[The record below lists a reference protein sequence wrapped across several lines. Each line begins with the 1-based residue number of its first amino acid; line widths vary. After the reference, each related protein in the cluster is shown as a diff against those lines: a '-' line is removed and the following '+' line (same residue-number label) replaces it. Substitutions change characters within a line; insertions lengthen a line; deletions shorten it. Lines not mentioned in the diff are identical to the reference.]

1 MNQVPELAPFSVAL
15 GSNYIKYNHRGPNCH
30 LMAVAT
36 HNGWVTD
43 SREMERERQIRR
55 RRSDKTRLLP
65 GTQSGFGGRLD
76 GTVSV
81 SLRGRVFRSSFS
93 PDGRD
98 THILALVRRPPTPDT
113 GRVPGLDVVK
123 ATSSSRDRSVPS
135 CHMSVT
141 ISHNHVSLHHHPPPG
156 TPAPR
161 RLPHHL
167 NM

>member
-15 GSNYIKYNHRGPNCH
+15 GSNYIKHNHRGPNCH

-43 SREMERERQIRR
+43 SREMESEGERSAEEERQ
-55 RRSDKTRLLP
+55 DAAFFLP

-141 ISHNHVSLHHHPPPG
+141 ISHNHVSLPPPPPPPPP
-156 TPAPR
+156 PAAS
-161 RLPHHL
+161 LII
-167 NM
+167 

>member
-1 MNQVPELAPFSVAL
+1 MPSNGCGYTQRL
-15 GSNYIKYNHRGPNCH
+15 GDRLQGD
-30 LMAVAT
+30 
-36 HNGWVTD
+36 G
-43 SREMERERQIRR
+43 ERERDPR

-81 SLRGRVFRSSFS
+81 SLRGCVFRSSFS

-113 GRVPGLDVVK
+113 GRMPGLDVVK

-141 ISHNHVSLHHHPPPG
+141 ISHNHVSLHHHHHHHPLPPPSSFEYVK
-156 TPAPR
+156 
-161 RLPHHL
+161 
-167 NM
+167 

>member
-1 MNQVPELAPFSVAL
+1 MPSNGCGYTQRL
-15 GSNYIKYNHRGPNCH
+15 GDRLQGDGES
-30 LMAVAT
+30 
-36 HNGWVTD
+36 
-43 SREMERERQIRR
+43 ERERERDPR

-123 ATSSSRDRSVPS
+123 ATSSSRDRSVPP

-141 ISHNHVSLHHHPPPG
+141 ISHNHVSLHRHPAHPHHHPLPP
-156 TPAPR
+156 PSSFEYVK
-161 RLPHHL
+161 
-167 NM
+167 